1 MPARSASSSSSSKAA
16 ANNEK
21 KKKKSKAADVVAA
34 EEDAT
39 TASSAATTSTI
50 ADVVRAH
57 FDARQRDP
65 SSSSVLAAASA
76 LRRDLLSSS
85 SAGGGGGADH
95 PDDDDDVVAAAVV
108 SCLDSAMSAI
118 LRSSSS
124 SSSSSSSMRTKG
136 QQQQQQQQLRGC
148 CLESATSAWELAVA
162 FSLLRPGGGGEVP
175 TAIVDRASGYASSCE
190 VDAGR
195 IEACRLLGTF
205 VERIIMLSSSSSSEG
220 SADGRRANV
229 AAASILKR
237 GGNKRRKEGGTTTAT
252 SSAAAAAS
260 ASAAAAPWEVGCLL
274 LACRALS
281 ARVTDKIAKV
291 RSAAIVACKPL
302 LSLLPVPSSSSNAG
316 VGDDASAIARRKF
329 LLVAGDAASGGEE
342 LAGAVGS
349 LVATLLWLVGN
360 DPSAPNRTAVLGVL
374 PPLASASAAEE
385 EEDGEDNY
393 SATTS
398 DAIVR
403 AVIGRIRDVD
413 VRVREAALDSLRTK
427 VGDFNAELSED
438 ARAEILRTGFSKR

>member
-34 EEDAT
+34 EEEAT

-95 PDDDDDVVAAAVV
+95 PDDADDDDDVVAAAVV

-124 SSSSSSSMRTKG
+124 SSSSSSMRTKG
-136 QQQQQQQQLRGC
+136 QQQQQQQQQQQLRGC

-252 SSAAAAAS
+252 SSAVA
-260 ASAAAAPWEVGCLL
+260 AAAAPWEVGCLL

>member
-1 MPARSASSSSSSKAA
+1 
-16 ANNEK
+16 
-21 KKKKSKAADVVAA
+21 
-34 EEDAT
+34 
-39 TASSAATTSTI
+39 
-50 ADVVRAH
+50 
-57 FDARQRDP
+57 
-65 SSSSVLAAASA
+65 
-76 LRRDLLSSS
+76 
-85 SAGGGGGADH
+85 
-95 PDDDDDVVAAAVV
+95 
-108 SCLDSAMSAI
+108 
-118 LRSSSS
+118 
-124 SSSSSSSMRTKG
+124 
-136 QQQQQQQQLRGC
+136 
-148 CLESATSAWELAVA
+148 
-162 FSLLRPGGGGEVP
+162 
-175 TAIVDRASGYASSCE
+175 
-190 VDAGR
+190 
-195 IEACRLLGTF
+195 
-205 VERIIMLSSSSSSEG
+205 MLSSSSSSEG
-220 SADGRRANV
+220 SADGRANV

-237 GGNKRRKEGGTTTAT
+237 GGSKRRKEGGTTTAT
-252 SSAAAAAS
+252 SSAVA
-260 ASAAAAPWEVGCLL
+260 AAAAPWEVGCLL

-302 LSLLPVPSSSSNAG
+302 LFLLPVPSSSSSSSSSNAG

>member
-136 QQQQQQQQLRGC
+136 QQQQQQQQQLRGC
-148 CLESATSAWELAVA
+148 CLESAASAWELAVA

-252 SSAAAAAS
+252 SSAVA
-260 ASAAAAPWEVGCLL
+260 AAAAPWEVGCLL

>member
-252 SSAAAAAS
+252 SSAVA
-260 ASAAAAPWEVGCLL
+260 AAAAPWEVGCLL